1 MTIAVMAIRDSDR
14 INYRLMVMVQG
25 SFLVPSDVGGQTAL
39 NKTGKQGDDIIV
51 TIFARSQQWLRAF
64 LFPRYFLARGAS

>member
-1 MTIAVMAIRDSDR
+1 MTIAAMAIRDSDR
-14 INYRLMVMVQG
+14 INYRLKVMVQG

-51 TIFARSQQWLRAF
+51 TIFARGQKWLRAF
-64 LFPRYFLARGAS
+64 LFSTTSAT